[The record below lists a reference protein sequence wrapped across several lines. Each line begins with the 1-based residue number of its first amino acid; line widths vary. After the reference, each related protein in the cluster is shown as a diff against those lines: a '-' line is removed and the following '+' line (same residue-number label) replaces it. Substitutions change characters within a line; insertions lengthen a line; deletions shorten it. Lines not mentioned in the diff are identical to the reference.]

1 MSVCVFWTS
10 NAECVC
16 VCVSVGHFIWF
27 CCYKIK
33 TFQAWLAAV
42 AVAVA
47 AALPLLPL
55 LLLRCG
61 NNQMATYT
69 CIYCLYTLRFLLPLP
84 LLLILNHSS
93 NSNSSQCKRQQR
105 KKMLF
110 KRSNNNNNKQQQQQQ
125 QHGSA
130 AAATKISRATQP
142 NAEIYCVFRRFSE
155 IFWTLKLFIA
165 VISIAVATFVGRAP
179 LGPRVLAYLASTLSL
194 RSSRTSVRCIIYANN
209 TSNTGSS
216 SDNEQ
221 LELDSAQCI
230 LRCSLFG
237 LIKWFML

>member
-1 MSVCVFWTS
+1 MWVCVCFGLLMQRV
-10 NAECVC
+10 CVS

-33 TFQAWLAAV
+33 TFQAWLA

-69 CIYCLYTLRFLLPLP
+69 CIYCLYTLRFLLPLL

-93 NSNSSQCKRQQR
+93 SSNNAKKCCSKEAKITTNNNSS
-105 KKMLF
+105 
-110 KRSNNNNNKQQQQQQ
+110 S
-125 QHGSA
+125 ST
-130 AAATKISRATQP
+130 AATKISRATQP

-179 LGPRVLAYLASTLSL
+179 LGP
-194 RSSRTSVRCIIYANN
+194 
-209 TSNTGSS
+209 
-216 SDNEQ
+216 
-221 LELDSAQCI
+221 SAC
-230 LRCSLFG
+230 LFG
-237 LIKWFML
+237 QHFESPLEPNKCALHNLCQQHEQQQQHG

>member
-1 MSVCVFWTS
+1 MFWTS
-10 NAECVC
+10 NAESVC

-69 CIYCLYTLRFLLPLP
+69 CIYCLYTLRFLLPLL
-84 LLLILNHSS
+84 LLLILNHS
-93 NSNSSQCKRQQR
+93 SNSSQCKRQQR

-110 KRSNNNNNKQQQQQQ
+110 KRSNNNNNKQQQQ

-194 RSSRTSVRCIIYANN
+194 RSSRTSVRCIIYA
-209 TSNTGSS
+209 SNTGSSSNTGNSSNS

-237 LIKWFML
+237 LIKCFML